1 MAVASARWRLPQRR
15 WLPQSAVSATA
26 AASAISG
33 KMPAVSGC
41 GPLEL
46 LVVQPTPF
54 CNIDCSYCY
63 LPDRRNT
70 RKITAEILEQTFAW
84 AFRSG
89 LVREPFTLLWHAG
102 EPTVLPAS
110 FYEEAT
116 VLLERYNNSGFE
128 VTQSFQTNATL
139 INDAWCDFIKRR
151 NVHVGV
157 SVDGPAFLHDRHRR
171 TRRGGGTFE
180 RTLQGMRRLHDHG
193 IDFNTITV
201 LTADSLAYP
210 DELFDFFVENGVT
223 SVSFNV
229 EEIEGPNVASS
240 LARSGTEERFRRF
253 YSRFLDLVLAA
264 DQPMEVR
271 EFQTAQGALSHRL
284 DAGYAHAGVPAL
296 RHPQRGLRGQL
307 LHLFARASRPQRS
320 APRQLRVRQ
329 RGAEFARGGAGGA
342 AFRRARRRDPPRR
355 RTVSRNL
362 QLCAVLRRRTAGQQ
376 VLRER
381 RLRHDGNAVMPPA
394 QAGDIRC
401 GADQARTARGRRGL
415 AAA

>member
-1 MAVASARWRLPQRR
+1 MAAA
-15 WLPQSAVSATA
+15 SATA
-26 AASAISG
+26 VASAISG

-84 AFRSG
+84 TFRSG

-102 EPTVLPAS
+102 EPMVLPAS

-139 INDAWCDFIKRR
+139 IDDAWCEFIKRR

-157 SVDGPAFLHDRHRR
+157 SVDGPAFLHDRYRR

-180 RTLQGMRRLHDHG
+180 RVLQGMRRLHDHG

-223 SVSFNV
+223 SVGFNV
-229 EEIEGPNVASS
+229 EEIEGPHVASS
-240 LARSGTEERFRRF
+240 LARGGTEERFRRF

-264 DQPMEVR
+264 DPPMEVR
-271 EFQTAQGALSHRL
+271 EFKYRAGSLSQRL
-284 DAGYAHAGVPAL
+284 EAGYRTQECRPFAILNVDCEGNFSTYSPELLGLSGPRHGSFALGNVARNSLEEVLAEPRFIALDDEIRRGVERCHETCSYAPFCGGGPPGNKFFENGDFATTETMSCRLHKQATFDVAL
-296 RHPQRGLRGQL
+296 TKLERI
-307 LHLFARASRPQRS
+307 
-320 APRQLRVRQ
+320 
-329 RGAEFARGGAGGA
+329 A
-342 AFRRARRRDPPRR
+342 A
-355 RTVSRNL
+355 
-362 QLCAVLRRRTAGQQ
+362 
-376 VLRER
+376 
-381 RLRHDGNAVMPPA
+381 A
-394 QAGDIRC
+394 QE
-401 GADQARTARGRRGL
+401 GL
-415 AAA
+415 AAAE

>member
-1 MAVASARWRLPQRR
+1 MAAA
-15 WLPQSAVSATA
+15 SATA
-26 AASAISG
+26 VASAISG
-33 KMPAVSGC
+33 KMPAVNGC

-70 RKITAEILEQTFAW
+70 RKITAEILEQIFAW
-84 AFRSG
+84 TFRSG

-116 VLLERYNNSGFE
+116 VLLERCNDSGFE

-157 SVDGPAFLHDRHRR
+157 SVDGPAFLHDRYRK

-180 RTLQGMRRLHDHG
+180 KTLQGMRRLHDHG

-223 SVSFNV
+223 SVGVQCGGNR
-229 EEIEGPNVASS
+229 GTARRLVACPW
-240 LARSGTEERFRRF
+240 RHG
-253 YSRFLDLVLAA
+253 
-264 DQPMEVR
+264 
-271 EFQTAQGALSHRL
+271 GALSPL
-284 DAGYAHAGVPAL
+284 
-296 RHPQRGLRGQL
+296 
-307 LHLFARASRPQRS
+307 LFAVSRSRPCGRSPDGGARIQYRAELALAASR
-320 APRQLRVRQ
+320 
-329 RGAEFARGGAGGA
+329 G
-342 AFRRARRRDPPRR
+342 
-355 RTVSRNL
+355 
-362 QLCAVLRRRTAGQQ
+362 
-376 VLRER
+376 
-381 RLRHDGNAVMPPA
+381 RLRTQECRPFAILNVDCEGNFSTYSPELLGLSGPRHGSFALGNVARNSLEEVLAEPRFIALDDEIRRGVERCHETCSYAPFCGGGPPGNKFFENGDFATTETMSCRLHKQATFDVALTKLERIAAA
-394 QAGDIRC
+394 QE
-401 GADQARTARGRRGL
+401 GL
-415 AAA
+415 AAAE

>member
-1 MAVASARWRLPQRR
+1 
-15 WLPQSAVSATA
+15 
-26 AASAISG
+26 
-33 KMPAVSGC
+33 MPAVGDC

-70 RKITAEILEQTFAW
+70 RKVTAEILEQIFAW
-84 AFRSG
+84 TFRSG

-116 VLLERYNNSGFE
+116 VLLERHNNSGFE

-157 SVDGPAFLHDRHRR
+157 SVDGPAFLHDRYRK

-180 RTLQGMRRLHDHG
+180 KTLQGMRRLQDHG

-210 DELFDFFVENGVT
+210 DELFDFFFENGVS
-223 SVSFNV
+223 SVGFNV
-229 EEIEGPNVASS
+229 EEVEGPHVASS
-240 LARSGTEERFRRF
+240 LARGGTEERFRRF
-253 YSRFLDLVLAA
+253 YSRFLDLALAA
-264 DQPMEVR
+264 GRPMEVR
-271 EFQTAQGALSHRL
+271 EFNTAQASLSTRLNPAFRTQECRPFAILNVDCEGNFSTYSPELLGLSGPRHGSFALGNVTRDSLEGVLSDPRFIAL
-284 DAGYAHAGVPAL
+284 DDEI
-296 RHPQRGLRGQL
+296 LRGVERCHETCSYAPFCGGGPPGNKFFENGDFATTETMSCR
-307 LHLFARASRPQRS
+307 LHKQVTFDVALTKLERLAASSERL
-320 APRQLRVRQ
+320 AE
-329 RGAEFARGGAGGA
+329 GAE
-342 AFRRARRRDPPRR
+342 
-355 RTVSRNL
+355 
-362 QLCAVLRRRTAGQQ
+362 
-376 VLRER
+376 
-381 RLRHDGNAVMPPA
+381 
-394 QAGDIRC
+394 
-401 GADQARTARGRRGL
+401 GL
-415 AAA
+415 AAAS

>member
-1 MAVASARWRLPQRR
+1 
-15 WLPQSAVSATA
+15 
-26 AASAISG
+26 
-33 KMPAVSGC
+33 MPAVGSS

-70 RKITAEILEQTFAW
+70 RKITTEILEQTFAW
-84 AFRSG
+84 TFRSG
-89 LVREPFTLLWHAG
+89 LVRQPFTLLWHAG

-110 FYEEAT
+110 FYEQAT

-157 SVDGPAFLHDRHRR
+157 SVDGPAFLHDRYRR

-180 RTLQGMRRLHDHG
+180 KTLQGMRRLHDHG

-223 SVSFNV
+223 SVGFNV
-229 EEIEGPNVASS
+229 EEVEGPHVASS
-240 LARSGTEERFRRF
+240 LARGGTEERFRRF
-253 YSRFLDLVLAA
+253 YSRFLDLALAA
-264 DQPMEVR
+264 DRPMEVR
-271 EFQTAQGALSHRL
+271 EFDTAQVSLSHRVDPGFRTQECRPFAILNVDCEGNFSTYSPELLGLSGPRHGSFALGNVVRNSLEGVLAQPRFIAL
-284 DAGYAHAGVPAL
+284 DDEIRRGVERCHETCSYSPFCGGGPPGNKFFENGDFASTETLSCRLHKQVTFDVAL
-296 RHPQRGLRGQL
+296 TKLERL
-307 LHLFARASRPQRS
+307 
-320 APRQLRVRQ
+320 
-329 RGAEFARGGAGGA
+329 A
-342 AFRRARRRDPPRR
+342 A
-355 RTVSRNL
+355 
-362 QLCAVLRRRTAGQQ
+362 
-376 VLRER
+376 
-381 RLRHDGNAVMPPA
+381 A
-394 QAGDIRC
+394 QE
-401 GADQARTARGRRGL
+401 GL
-415 AAA
+415 AAAE